1 MVVAAIFLL
10 IKGDMV
16 TQFLP
21 LLSAGNEDLVPMGI
35 TARLCMMASMYDMSA
50 PSVSL
55 EGKNLWF
62 LQVLP
67 VDLWKVLQAKIRLQ
81 LLLSALPMALLM
93 VSALIVI
100 RPAVEFVILIP
111 ITVVIF
117 AVFMALLGLM
127 LNLKAP
133 NLTWT
138 NEVVP
143 IKQSMSVM
151 LTMFGGMGLVLGLG
165 VGYYVLMDSVDASI
179 YLIGVDVVLTAACV
193 VFLRWLKYK
202 GSKIFAS
209 L

>member
-1 MVVAAIFLL
+1 
-10 IKGDMV
+10 
-16 TQFLP
+16 
-21 LLSAGNEDLVPMGI
+21 
-35 TARLCMMASMYDMSA
+35 
-50 PSVSL
+50 
-55 EGKNLWF
+55 
-62 LQVLP
+62 
-67 VDLWKVLQAKIRLQ
+67 
-81 LLLSALPMALLM
+81 MALLM

-100 RPAVEFVILIP
+100 RPAVEFVILIT

-133 NLTWT
+133 NLPWT

>member
-1 MVVAAIFLL
+1 MDPT
-10 IKGDMV
+10 G
-16 TQFLP
+16 
-21 LLSAGNEDLVPMGI
+21 SAGG
-35 TARLCMMASMYDMSA
+35 
-50 PSVSL
+50 SL
-55 EGKNLWF
+55 
-62 LQVLP
+62 
-67 VDLWKVLQAKIRLQ
+67 
-81 LLLSALPMALLM
+81 

-100 RPAVEFVILIP
+100 RPTVEFVILIP

-117 AVFMALLGLM
+117 AVLIAMMGLV

-165 VGYYVLMDSVDASI
+165 VGYYVLMDTMDASI
-179 YLIGVDVVLTAACV
+179 FLIGVDVVLTAACV
-193 VFLRWLKYK
+193 VSLHWLKYK